1 MNKFWL
7 SIVATLILSG
17 PVQAQFADQIDIP
30 FTRYVL
36 NNGLTLLVH
45 EDHKAP
51 IVAVNVWYHVG
62 SKNEQPG
69 RTGFAHL
76 YEHLMYNGSE
86 NYNDE
91 FFRPLD
97 AAGATDRNGST
108 SSDYTNYYQTVP
120 TSALDMVLWMESDRM
135 GHLLGVIDQGRLD
148 EQKGVVINELRQRY
162 NNSPYGGAWDAILK
176 GVYPEGHPYSWSP
189 GGSEEDVENATLE
202 DVRQWFET
210 YYGPDNAVLTVAGD
224 VDPEEVLEKVEL
236 YFGDIPPGPSLTR
249 PKTWIPTHLE
259 SRRDVMEDDVAQA
272 RLDKVWATPP
282 ITDAESVLLEV
293 ASAVLGRGPN
303 SRFYRRLVYDDQIAT
318 NVNAGQLGDEISGL
332 FVIQTY
338 VRPGT
343 DMAVVEQALSEE
355 IARFLDEGPS
365 RDELER
371 VKASYFARV
380 ARGLE
385 SVGGAGGKAQLL
397 NMYEVLTGDAANI
410 NEDLRIYEEATAR
423 QVRDAARKWLSQ
435 GDYNLEIHPRPQYS
449 VAATGADRT
458 ELPAPGDAP
467 LVNFPD
473 AEEFTLNNGMRVLL
487 ASYGS
492 LPIVEMSMHIPRG
505 YARDNSEPV
514 GVASIVSSMLLEGA
528 GSLSSLEIADLE
540 ERLGAQISA
549 RSTLDTTVVS
559 LSALQANLEDS
570 VDLFAEI
577 IREPTFPEDELD
589 RFRANALARIGRE
602 KSDPDSLVYRR
613 LPELLYG
620 DGHPYSVPF
629 TGSGIE
635 DSITNVQQSDLAAF
649 HETWL
654 QPDNATLVVVGNLT
668 REDIEPILNRN
679 FGSWRSSEQSRP
691 EIGLST
697 NYEIPGGTIYLL
709 DRPGASQSVIAG
721 AQLLPP
727 VQAGNTAVIEMAV
740 RILGGSFT
748 SRLNMNLREDKGWAY
763 GASAGATNGRG
774 ERPLIYQAS
783 VQTDKTADSVMEI
796 IREVSEYRS
805 SNPATED
812 ELERTREGI
821 LRSLPGNFEKSDD
834 VLGVYESI
842 LRYGHPLDHID
853 IRQAEW
859 RNMSVQDVQQAAREY
874 LNPDRTIWLIVGD
887 LAQIEQPL
895 REANIGEVVVLD
907 P

>member
-1 MNKFWL
+1 MKKLLL
-7 SIVATLILSG
+7 SIFMTVFFAGS
-17 PVQAQFADQIDIP
+17 VQAQFAEQIDIP

-36 NNGLTLLVH
+36 DNGLTLLVH

-51 IVAVNVWYHVG
+51 IVAINVWYHVG

-69 RTGFAHL
+69 KTGFAHL

-86 NYNDE
+86 NYDDE

-135 GHLLGVIDQGRLD
+135 GHLLGVIDQGKLD

-162 NNSPYGGAWDAILK
+162 NNSPYGGAWDTILK
-176 GVYPEGHPYSWSP
+176 GVYPEGHPYRWSP
-189 GGSEEDVENATLE
+189 GGSEKDVENATLE
-202 DVRQWFET
+202 DVKQWFET

-224 VDPEEVLEKVEL
+224 VNPEEVLEKVQH

-249 PKTWIPTHLE
+249 PQTWIPTHVE

-272 RLDKVWATPP
+272 RFDKVWATPP

-318 NVNAGQLGDEISGL
+318 NINAGQIGDEIAGL

-338 VRPGT
+338 IRPGV
-343 DMAVVEQALSEE
+343 DMATVEQALNEE
-355 IARFLDEGPS
+355 LERFLEEGPT

-380 ARGLE
+380 TRGLE
-385 SVGGAGGKAQLL
+385 SVGGPGGKAQLL

-410 NEDLRIYEEATAR
+410 NEDLRIYDEATAR

-435 GDYNLEIHPRPQYS
+435 GDYNLEIHPRPDYS
-449 VAATGADRT
+449 VAETGADRS

-467 LVNFPD
+467 LVNFPM
-473 AEEFTLNNGMRVLL
+473 AEEFILNNGMQVLL
-487 ASYGS
+487 ANYGS
-492 LPIVEMSMHIPRG
+492 LPIVEMSMHFPRG
-505 YARDNSEPV
+505 YARDNLEHL
-514 GVASIVSSMLLEGA
+514 GVASMVSSMLLEGA
-528 GSLSSLEIADLE
+528 GSLTSLEIADRE

-559 LSALQANLEDS
+559 LSALQANLDES
-570 VDLFAEI
+570 VDLFAEV
-577 IREPTFPEDELD
+577 IREPTFPEDELE
-589 RFRANALARIGRE
+589 RFQTSTMARIGRE

-613 LPELLYG
+613 LPTLLYG
-620 DGHPYSVPF
+620 EGHPYAVPF
-629 TGSGIE
+629 TGSGTE
-635 DSITNVQQSDLAAF
+635 DAVVSVNRDDLEAF
-649 HETWL
+649 HETWI

-668 REDIEPILNRN
+668 RDDIEPILNRH
-679 FGSWRSSEQSRP
+679 FGGWRSNDINRP
-691 EIGLST
+691 EIDLTAS
-697 NYEIPGGTIYLL
+697 YAAPGGTIYIL
-709 DRPGASQSVIAG
+709 DRPGATQSVIAG

-727 VQAGNTAVIEMAV
+727 VQAENTAVIEMAV

-774 ERPLIYQAS
+774 TRPLIYQAS
-783 VQTDKTADSVMEI
+783 VQTDKTAESVMEI
-796 IREVSEYRS
+796 LREVTEYTG
-805 SNPATED
+805 SNPATQD

-842 LRYGHPLDHID
+842 LRYGHPLNHIER
-853 IRQAEW
+853 RQAEW
-859 RNMSVQDVQQAAREY
+859 RNMTVEDVQQAAREY
-874 LNPDRTIWLIVGD
+874 LDPNSTIWLIVGD

-895 REANIGEVVVLD
+895 REANLGEVVVLE